1 MSNLSKHFSREEF
14 ACRCGCSF
22 DTVDVD
28 LLRELEAL
36 REHFEKPIRV
46 TSGCRCRLH
55 NKSVGGSEF
64 SQHTLGKAADI
75 VVDDVTPGQVYDW
88 LDGHAPD
95 KHGIGLYQRGSGG
108 WVHID
113 VRPSKARWTK

>member
-1 MSNLSKHFSREEF
+1 MNISPHFARSEF
-14 ACRCGCSF
+14 ACRCGCGF

-28 LLRELEAL
+28 LLRVLEAL
-36 REHFEKPIRV
+36 REHFEKPVRL
-46 TSGCRCRLH
+46 TSAARCRLH
-55 NKSVGGSEF
+55 NKAIGGSDF
-64 SQHTLGKAADI
+64 SMHLWGKAADV

-88 LDGHAPD
+88 LDGHAPS
-95 KHGIGLYQRGSGG
+95 KYGLGLYQRGAGG